1 MKYYH
6 GTTDIFKLNNE
17 ILPPIKTNIL
27 REHWRK
33 KYLDKIFVTT
43 SLLSAQ
49 KFAYK
54 ACQKYSGCGIVYE
67 VKPIGDI
74 WFPNSKT
81 NEYICDKAKI
91 IKIIC
96 KYDKELKKWI

>member
-1 MKYYH
+1 
-6 GTTDIFKLNNE
+6 
-17 ILPPIKTNIL
+17 
-27 REHWRK
+27 
-33 KYLDKIFVTT
+33 
-43 SLLSAQ
+43 
-49 KFAYK
+49 
-54 ACQKYSGCGIVYE
+54 VYE